1 MSWVKFGT
9 SDISEW
15 ILEYNPETKE
25 IKWRDHWVVEKL
37 SKKKKQQIESLIIK
51 LIDNETNGFSCKKE
65 TRIRANGNNNR

>member
-25 IKWRDHWVVEKL
+25 IKWRDHWAVEKL
-37 SKKKKQQIESLIIK
+37 SKKKKQQIENQIIN
-51 LIDNETNGFSCKKE
+51 LIDYETDRNFSGSMRKGSGSKK
-65 TRIRANGNNNR
+65 IK

>member
-37 SKKKKQQIESLIIK
+37 SKKKKQQIENQIIN
-51 LIDNETNGFSCKKE
+51 LIDYGKQNTAYRKGGENARTKK
-65 TRIRANGNNNR
+65 TR